1 MALYNTWPSLLIDIP
16 SSQSSKVSNSFE
28 EMRVYNIRFG
38 VGGFKKKTLDKFRG
52 SNGLFSLLE
61 NTSICNLLEN
71 HNVNKK

>member
-38 VGGFKKKTLDKFRG
+38 VGGFFFKKKLLTSSGGQMD
-52 SNGLFSLLE
+52 FSLYWK
-61 NTSICNLLEN
+61 TLLY
-71 HNVNKK
+71 VTF